1 MVVLVTMSTGVPSF
15 RIELIITL
23 QLSRISKPAV
33 HLCPRYEY
41 LYFQQDD
48 DQIGVRGIHGRGIHS
63 VTHHLR
69 YSYYS
74 VLLH

>member
-23 QLSRISKPAV
+23 QLHRISKPAV

-48 DQIGVRGIHGRGIHS
+48 DQLGVRGIYS
-63 VTHHLR
+63 VAHHLL
-69 YSYYS
+69 YSYYC

>member
-48 DQIGVRGIHGRGIHS
+48 DQLVGRGIHS
-63 VTHHLR
+63 VAHHLGDPDYR
-69 YSYYS
+69 